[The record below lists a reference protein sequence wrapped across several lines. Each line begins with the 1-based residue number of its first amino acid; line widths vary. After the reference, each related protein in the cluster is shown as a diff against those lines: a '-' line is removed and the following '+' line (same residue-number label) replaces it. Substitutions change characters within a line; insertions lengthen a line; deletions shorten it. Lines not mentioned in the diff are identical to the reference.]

1 MAGLKVA
8 TIFGLLS
15 AFFGLFVFGPWYGR
29 MELQAALLAGLLAAA
44 AWRGGLRSAGRS
56 LLFVLPFVLS
66 LLAFGAAF
74 QWTGLMGRT
83 DWLHDSLLKALVF
96 PSSFLIV
103 KLGLESIT
111 FRDILRLPLRPSAR
125 RNAIVL
131 KAVMEKCTPLLHRY
145 RFFMELTPHFDDA
158 PDGSPQRR
166 RALHRRFLRLCGVIV
181 AAYISIYQQ
190 TEKTQELLDHRT
202 RSFDYLARRNHVRN
216 LRRKLMYD
224 LHGYLPF
231 PRIRRN
237 AFLVPF
243 IVYLYVTGSPRISR
257 GSHSSTAL
265 SPVEQL
271 MFVRSTARQV
281 APMRPITLV
290 FAPLMRTVGE

>member
-1 MAGLKVA
+1 VAGLKIA

-29 MELQAALLAGLLAAA
+29 MDLQAAVLGLLLAAA

-56 LLFVLPFVLS
+56 LLVVLPFVLS
-66 LLAFGAAF
+66 LLAFGATF
-74 QWTGLMGRT
+74 QWAGLMGRT

-111 FRDILRLPLRPSAR
+111 FRDILRLPLRPAAR

-145 RFFMELTPHFDDA
+145 RFFMELTPHFA
-158 PDGSPQRR
+158 GRR
-166 RALHRRFLRLCGVIV
+166 SGRFLRLCGVIV

-202 RSFDYLARRNHVRN
+202 RH
-216 LRRKLMYD
+216 LRKE
-224 LHGYLPF
+224 
-231 PRIRRN
+231 
-237 AFLVPF
+237 
-243 IVYLYVTGSPRISR
+243 S
-257 GSHSSTAL
+257 
-265 SPVEQL
+265 
-271 MFVRSTARQV
+271 
-281 APMRPITLV
+281 
-290 FAPLMRTVGE
+290 

>member
-1 MAGLKVA
+1 VAGLKVA

-29 MELQAALLAGLLAAA
+29 MDLQAAVLAVLLAAA

-74 QWTGLMGRT
+74 QWAGLMGRT

-111 FRDILRLPLRPSAR
+111 FRDILRLPLRPAAR

-145 RFFMELTPHFDDA
+145 RFFMELSPHFA
-158 PDGSPQRR
+158 GRR
-166 RALHRRFLRLCGVIV
+166 SGRFLRLCGVIV

-202 RSFDYLARRNHVRN
+202 RH
-216 LRRKLMYD
+216 LRKE
-224 LHGYLPF
+224 
-231 PRIRRN
+231 
-237 AFLVPF
+237 
-243 IVYLYVTGSPRISR
+243 S
-257 GSHSSTAL
+257 
-265 SPVEQL
+265 
-271 MFVRSTARQV
+271 
-281 APMRPITLV
+281 
-290 FAPLMRTVGE
+290 